1 MAWRRRYRRGR
12 RGRFPK
18 SVAIPNPTRVDRMVP
33 SPQAN
38 PYFISIEP
46 AEVEALRLVD
56 LVGLSQ
62 EEAGQRMGISRGTV
76 WRLVQTARRKVAEAL
91 TEGKTLVV
99 SRQDR
104 PVAPSY

>member
-1 MAWRRRYRRGR
+1 MA
-12 RGRFPK
+12 
-18 SVAIPNPTRVDRMVP
+18 T
-33 SPQAN
+33 
-38 PYFISIEP
+38 PYIISIDP

-91 TEGKTLVV
+91 TEGKTLVI
-99 SRQDR
+99 SGQDNTMT
-104 PVAPSY
+104 PSY

>member
-1 MAWRRRYRRGR
+1 MTWRRRYRHGR

-18 SVAIPNPTRVDRMVP
+18 SVTIPNPTRVDRLVP
-33 SPQAN
+33 TPQAN
-38 PYFISIEP
+38 PYFISIDP

-62 EEAGQRMGISRGTV
+62 EEAGLRMGISRGTV

-91 TEGKTLVV
+91 TEGKTLVI
-99 SRQDR
+99 SRQDT
-104 PVAPSY
+104 PTTPGY